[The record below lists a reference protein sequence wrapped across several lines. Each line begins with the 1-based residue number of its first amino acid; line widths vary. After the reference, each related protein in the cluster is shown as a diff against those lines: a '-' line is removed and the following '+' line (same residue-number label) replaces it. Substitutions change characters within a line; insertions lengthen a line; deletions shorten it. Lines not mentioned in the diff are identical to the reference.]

1 MEVVVHIGRGQDLRL
16 QSPPE
21 VLPAYHY
28 LTGAKHRTVTSSLPG
43 FSMIHIH

>member
-1 MEVVVHIGRGQDLRL
+1 MLTFGWYRQLWREVVVHIGRGQDLRL

-28 LTGAKHRTVTSSLPG
+28 SGKTMLSNE
-43 FSMIHIH
+43 